1 MKHDAQTPNPP
12 QAFSLNARIA
22 FFWREVTPYL
32 IAIAISFG
40 LTAGLIGVLGYNI
53 PKALQTLLFRSFSS
67 RLGCIET
74 LKKFIPLTLTTYA
87 FAIPFKIKFFNIG
100 GWGQMLMGG
109 IGAAIVGLLLAPLN
123 LPGILLIPC
132 LLASAMAAGAMFAFI
147 PGAFKAYYNINPII
161 STIML
166 NFVGLYFVNFF
177 ATTAPWKAALSGH
190 PMTKTLPPAAFLP
203 QVVRGLHSGIIFV
216 AVVIIVLYFFV
227 HRTVWGYEIN
237 AIGYNPKAAAIY
249 GIHIQRTLLL
259 AFMLGGSLAGLAGGI
274 EVLGVHHR
282 LIEGFAQTSG
292 AQYGIFGV
300 LTALV
305 CRGNPLGVPVTA
317 FFISALLV
325 GADAMQRTL
334 QVPVELVFVCQ
345 ALIVL
350 LIVIMRRRAG
360 GGFIQ

>member
-1 MKHDAQTPNPP
+1 MKQHTSSTRFHTVWQDVVPYILGIT
-12 QAFSLNARIA
+12 IA
-22 FFWREVTPYL
+22 FG
-32 IAIAISFG
+32 I
-40 LTAGLIGVLGYNI
+40 TAVLIGALGYNI
-53 PKALQTLLFRSFSS
+53 PKALQTLLLRSFSS
-67 RLGCIET
+67 RLGFIET
-74 LKKFIPLTLTTYA
+74 LKKCIPLTLTTYA

-109 IGAAIVGLLLAPLN
+109 IAAAIVGLTVAPLK
-123 LPGILLIPC
+123 LPSILLIPV
-132 LLASAMAAGAMFAFI
+132 LLGAAMLAGALCAMLAGI
-147 PGAFKAYYNINPII
+147 LKAYYNINPII

-166 NFVGLYFVNFF
+166 NFVGFYCVNFF
-177 ATTAPWKAALSGH
+177 ATTEPWKAALSGH
-190 PMTKTLPPAAFLP
+190 PMTESLPQAAFLP
-203 QVVRGLHSGIIFV
+203 CITRGLHCGLVIVIL
-216 AVVIIVLYFFV
+216 VVLLLYFFV
-227 HRTVWGYEIN
+227 HTTVWGYEIN
-237 AIGYNPKAAAIY
+237 VIGYNPVAARIY
-249 GIHIQRTLLL
+249 GIHFQRTLIL
-259 AFMLGGSLAGLAGGI
+259 AFMLGGALAGLAGGI

-292 AQYGIFGV
+292 AQYGIFGI
-300 LTALV
+300 LTALI